1 MKDKRKSNPFM
12 RIFVFMVTLIVL
24 VIIAGIVFYMYYF
37 HIPEPEGLSLAS
49 WPETFTGNF
58 SYWLIDNEEG
68 NITIK
73 DSGLKKLDE
82 YGLWIQI
89 IDEKGYEVLSYNK
102 PEVYPANYTSSE
114 LISIRTNGFENGYTV
129 FASSFETSDGTWNY
143 FIGFPYAI
151 GKYMLYYNGAVIGRI
166 RPLFRIVIFSI
177 ACMIVLAF
185 FVYMVWITKHLS
197 RITKGIGAI
206 SGRSYTPIKEKGLFT
221 DIYAALNKLDVEI
234 RQSDKIQSDTDRAR
248 NDWIANIT
256 HDLKTP
262 LSPIKGYAEL
272 LVDHPE
278 TESQCVQE
286 YGSIIL
292 KNISHTEKLMNDLK
306 LTYQLDSGSVPFHP
320 HEVCFIRYIRELV
333 IDIVNDPAFTARD
346 IRFESDVPE
355 FKVTIAPD
363 LFRRAVQNLIINALV
378 HNPSDTK
385 VTISISSELKNRA
398 CVFVCD
404 NGLGMSEEEQSELF
418 SRYYRGTNMKEKSE
432 GSGLGLAIAKQIVML
447 HGGDI
452 TVKSKP
458 GYGTEFAI
466 VIPLE
471 SKQPS

>member
-1 MKDKRKSNPFM
+1 MKDKRKSNPFI
-12 RIFVFMVTLIVL
+12 RIFVLMVTLIVL

-49 WPETFTGNF
+49 WPETFTRNF
-58 SYWLIDNEEG
+58 SYWLVDNEEG

-102 PEVYPANYTSSE
+102 PEDYPANYTSSE
-114 LISIRTNGFENGYTV
+114 LIAIRTNGFENGYTV
-129 FASSFETSDGTWNY
+129 FASSFETSEGTWNY

-221 DIYAALNKLDVEI
+221 DIYVALNKLDVEI

-262 LSPIKGYAEL
+262 LSPIRGYAEL
-272 LVDHPE
+272 LADHPE
-278 TESQCVQE
+278 TEIQGVQE

-292 KNISHTEKLMNDLK
+292 KNISHTEKLINDLK
-306 LTYQLDSGSVPFHP
+306 LTYQLDSGAVPFHP
-320 HEVCFIRYIRELV
+320 HEVRFTRYIRELV

-346 IRFESDVPE
+346 IRFESNVPE
-355 FKVTIAPD
+355 FNAAIDPG

-398 CVFVCD
+398 CVFICD
-404 NGLGMSEEEQSELF
+404 NGIGMSEAEQSELF
-418 SRYYRGTNMKEKSE
+418 SRYYRGTNTKEKSE

-452 TVKSKP
+452 TVKSKQ

>member
-1 MKDKRKSNPFM
+1 MKDKRKSNPFI
-12 RIFVFMVTLIVL
+12 RIFVLMVTLIVL

-49 WPETFTGNF
+49 WPETFTRNF

-102 PEVYPANYTSSE
+102 PEDYPVNYTSSE
-114 LISIRTNGFENGYTV
+114 LIAIRTNGFENGYTV
-129 FASSFETSDGTWNY
+129 FASSFETSEGTWNY

-177 ACMIVLAF
+177 ACMIVFAF

-221 DIYAALNKLDVEI
+221 DIYVALNKLDVEI

-278 TESQCVQE
+278 TETQSVQE

-292 KNISHTEKLMNDLK
+292 KNISHTEKLINDLK
-306 LTYQLDSGSVPFHP
+306 LTYQLDSGAVPFHP
-320 HEVCFIRYIRELV
+320 HEVRFTRYIRELV

-346 IRFESDVPE
+346 IRFESNVSE
-355 FKVTIAPD
+355 FNAAIDPD
-363 LFRRAVQNLIINALV
+363 LFHRAVQNLIINALV

-398 CVFVCD
+398 CVFICD
-404 NGLGMSEEEQSELF
+404 NGIGMSEAEQSELF
-418 SRYYRGTNMKEKSE
+418 SRYYRGTNTKEKSE